1 VDFAVPPR
9 FDLTFVSR
17 DGQPET
23 PLCIH
28 RAPLGTHERMIGFL
42 IEHYEGRFPVWLAPR
57 QAVLI
62 PIADR
67 HIPYCAAV
75 AARLTE
81 AGLRA
86 EVDDSGDRMANKIR
100 KAQEQ
105 KIPYMLV
112 VGDREVEGE
121 RVALRMRSGEDRGAT
136 PVEEFLAYARRIVAE
151 KAYE

>member
-1 VDFAVPPR
+1 VV
-9 FDLTFVSR
+9 
-17 DGQPET
+17 
-23 PLCIH
+23 
-28 RAPLGTHERMIGFL
+28 
-42 IEHYEGRFPVWLAPR
+42 
-57 QAVLI
+57 
-62 PIADR
+62 
-67 HIPYCAAV
+67 
-75 AARLTE
+75 ARLKE

-112 VGDREVEGE
+112 VGDREVEGG
-121 RVALRMRSGEDRGAT
+121 RVALRMRSGEDRGAM